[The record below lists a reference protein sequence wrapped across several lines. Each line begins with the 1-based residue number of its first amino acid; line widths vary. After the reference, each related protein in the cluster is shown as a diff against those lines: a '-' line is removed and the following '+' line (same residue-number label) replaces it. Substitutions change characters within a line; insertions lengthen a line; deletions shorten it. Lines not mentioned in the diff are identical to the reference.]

1 MKETSATD
9 GYYTQYILS
18 TYLLVPNSVIDLFS
32 SHCAKI
38 CVFNREKKIHSV
50 IYMQICLGKPKLVCQ
65 KPTPNQKKHSEQP
78 DLASKLAQLGIGGCI
93 R

>member
-1 MKETSATD
+1 MRETSATD

-38 CVFNREKKIHSV
+38 CVFNREKKNPLCNL
-50 IYMQICLGKPKLVCQ
+50 YANLPWK
-65 KPTPNQKKHSEQP
+65 NQNWFAKSPPPIKKKHSE
-78 DLASKLAQLGIGGCI
+78 
-93 R
+93 

>member
-1 MKETSATD
+1 MRETSATD

-50 IYMQICLGKPKLVCQ
+50 IYMQICLGKTKIGLPKAHPQL
-65 KPTPNQKKHSEQP
+65 KKNILSN
-78 DLASKLAQLGIGGCI
+78 LI
-93 R
+93 